1 MKPGPR
7 CFDVAFAAEPSRRFS
22 TFSAA
27 SKHARL
33 LTPSPLVGDR
43 IDLWFSTLSTRH
55 AWLKR
60 SIWFSL
66 KSIKWL
72 TGRQITPTLSLAI
85 QKVA

>member
-1 MKPGPR
+1 
-7 CFDVAFAAEPSRRFS
+7 
-22 TFSAA
+22 
-27 SKHARL
+27 
-33 LTPSPLVGDR
+33 VGDR